1 MTTYIDSRQINLS
14 SDTADQYL
22 NGSFLSNVVF
32 NMNGM
37 LKNEDDIVMT
47 QISVNSAQIPI
58 SYYNL
63 DNLEGLYLE
72 ENNLGGELPSPNAAE
87 SFYNGLEELSIHT
100 NKFMGRF
107 PVEQFENTLRI
118 SEYNNSLC
126 PSIFECSYWMGEG
139 FHSYFPFTHTHVSYS
154 FIYVLHM
161 QYKQRY

>member
-1 MTTYIDSRQINLS
+1 LTGPIPDTWDNTNLIEKFEAN
-14 SDTADQYL
+14 D
-22 NGSFLSNVVF
+22 
-32 NMNGM
+32 NMLEGTLPPSLGNAMWLTDLHVARNALTG
-37 LKNEDDIVMT
+37 
-47 QISVNSAQIPI
+47 QIPI

-126 PSIFECSYWMGEG
+126 PSFFECSYWMGEG
-139 FHSYFPFTHTHVSYS
+139 FHSSFPFTHTHTCFVFFYLCSS
-154 FIYVLHM
+154 HAI
-161 QYKQRY
+161 